1 MPALPTASVSRL
13 RAWLTGQALP
23 LWATAGVDPAGGFVD
38 ALTLDGTP
46 LPDLPRRM
54 RVQARQIY
62 VYSHAALLGWP
73 GPTGGPDAR
82 AVAAQGFA
90 FLTRHYWHPEG
101 GFRFA
106 VARDGRALDD
116 RRELYEQAFALL
128 AMAWYG
134 RATGDKAAAAWIAR
148 IIDFLDR
155 MLADPVHGGFAEG
168 LPAIAGGPR
177 RQNPHMHLFEAM
189 LALHAATGEAR
200 WLDRARALLALLRGR
215 FVDASSGALREHF
228 GPDWTPRDG
237 DTLEPGH
244 HFEWTWLLARFA
256 EATGETTAIER
267 ARLHAFGLHG
277 VDGTDG
283 LAFDGMARDGAVT
296 ADTKRLWVQTEAIKA
311 ELTRHEGGEAD
322 AAARVGRLLDGLFA
336 RYIAAP
342 DVAPGA
348 WQDHIRR
355 DGSGFAP
362 NAPASS
368 LYHLFVMTSEVLR
381 VAGDSGPLR

>member
-1 MPALPTASVSRL
+1 MPALPNASVSRL
-13 RAWLTGQALP
+13 RDWLTEQALP
-23 LWATAGVDPAGGFVD
+23 LWATAGVDPAGGFVE
-38 ALTLDGTP
+38 ALTLDGAP

-73 GPTGGPDAR
+73 GPAGGPDAR

-106 VARDGRALDD
+106 VARDGRKLDE

-134 RATGDKAAAAWIAR
+134 RATGDKAAATWIAR
-148 IIDFLDR
+148 ILAFLDGA
-155 MLADPVHGGFAEG
+155 LADPVHGGFDEG
-168 LPAIAGGPR
+168 VPAVADGPR

-189 LALHAATGEAR
+189 LALHAATGEER
-200 WLDRARALLALLRGR
+200 YLDRARALLALLRGR
-215 FVDASSGALREHF
+215 FVEASSGALRENF
-228 GPDWTPRDG
+228 GRDWTPLDG

-244 HFEWTWLLARFA
+244 HFEWTWLLDRFA
-256 EATGETTAIER
+256 AATGETTATER
-267 ARLHAFGLHG
+267 ARLYAFGRHG
-277 VDGTDG
+277 VDSADG
-283 LAFDGMARDGAVT
+283 LAFNGIAPDGAVK

-311 ELTRHEGGEAD
+311 ELTRHAAGEAD

-336 RYIAAP
+336 RYLAAP
-342 DVAPGA
+342 GVAAGA

-355 DGSGFAP
+355 SGRGFAP

-368 LYHLFVMTSEVLR
+368 LYHLFVMASEVLR
-381 VAGDSGPLR
+381 VAGDSGPLL